1 MHTKWTGPAAPA
13 AATTVHGMKT
23 EAASRH
29 DRGNRRR
36 RRLVNPERARP
47 RRADESRRRRPT
59 ALASR
64 PRVRTPPSGCDRPPT
79 GSGAARLSLWYAQL
93 TAAAAGPPLAR
104 CPGVFYVEKKIS
116 STLVL
121 YTIVLTV
128 IDGLSKM
135 ARITCCLTGV
145 LRLYLRFGVGRG
157 GSEGYRNLM
166 SRRVT
171 PSVG

>member
-1 MHTKWTGPAAPA
+1 
-13 AATTVHGMKT
+13 MKT
-23 EAASRH
+23 EAAPRH

-36 RRLVNPERARP
+36 RRLVNPDRARP

-64 PRVRTPPSGCDRPPT
+64 PRVRTPPSGRDRPPT

-93 TAAAAGPPLAR
+93 IAAAAAGPPLAR
-104 CPGVFYVEKKIS
+104 RPGVFYVEKKIS

-128 IDGLSKM
+128 IDGSSKM

-145 LRLYLRFGVGRG
+145 LRLDLRFGVGRR
-157 GSEGYRNLM
+157 GSEGYRNVL

-171 PSVG
+171 PSVGRKW